1 MKVLV
6 IGKGGREHAIAW
18 KLSQSARISQ
28 LLCAPG
34 NAGTSKIAS
43 NVPIPETDVDGLL
56 SLATQH
62 SIDFTVVGPED
73 PLAEGIVDTFQEAGL
88 SIFGPTQAAARIESS
103 KSFAKDL
110 MARAGVPTARA
121 EVFHHFDSARQYVES
136 LSPPVVIKADGLAA
150 GKGVVVAETTEASSS
165 RPCERRW
172 LTARSARRE
181 RRCSSRSTYRGR
193 N

>member
-56 SLATQH
+56 SFATQH
-62 SIDFTVVGPED
+62 GIDFTVVGPEA
-73 PLAEGIVDTFQEAGL
+73 PLAEGIVDRFQAAGL
-88 SIFGPTQAAARIESS
+88 SIFGPSQAAARIESS

-110 MARAGVPTARA
+110 MARAGVPTAQRGG
-121 EVFHHFDSARQYVES
+121 
-136 LSPPVVIKADGLAA
+136 LSPLRLGPTIRRIAIPA
-150 GKGVVVAETTEASSS
+150 G
-165 RPCERRW
+165 RD
-172 LTARSARRE
+172 
-181 RRCSSRSTYRGR
+181 
-193 N
+193 